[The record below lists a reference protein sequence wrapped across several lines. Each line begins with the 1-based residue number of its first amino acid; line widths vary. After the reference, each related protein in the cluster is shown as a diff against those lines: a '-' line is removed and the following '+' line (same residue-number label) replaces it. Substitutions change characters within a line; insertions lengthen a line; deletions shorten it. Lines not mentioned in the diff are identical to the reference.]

1 MAATA
6 STPFP
11 GTFKLPEL
19 KLPKLDLE
27 AVFALQKA
35 NLAAAQEAQSVLLD
49 AAQAVLK
56 VQHGY
61 ARELVAQA
69 EAALKAKEPKKPEA
83 VLADAKAAA
92 EKAVAVTKQGVEL
105 GIAAQRR
112 VADLVAKRVQANID
126 ELKAATLAAA

>member
-6 STPFP
+6 TPFP

-49 AAQAVLK
+49 AAQAIARA
-56 VQHGY
+56 QHGY
-61 ARELVAQA
+61 VSELVARA
-69 EAALKAKEPKKPEA
+69 EAALKAREPKKPEA
-83 VLADAKAAA
+83 LLADAQASAQ
-92 EKAVAVTKQGVEL
+92 KAVAVAKEGIEL
-105 GIAAQRR
+105 GVAAQRR
-112 VADLVAKRVQANID
+112 VADLLAKRAQANLD
-126 ELKAATLAAA
+126 ELKALAA